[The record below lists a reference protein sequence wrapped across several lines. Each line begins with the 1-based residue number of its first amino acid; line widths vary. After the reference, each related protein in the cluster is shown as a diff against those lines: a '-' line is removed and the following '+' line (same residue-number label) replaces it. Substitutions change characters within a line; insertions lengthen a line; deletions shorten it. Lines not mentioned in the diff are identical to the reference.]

1 MRVTRATLQR
11 AFRRFVN
18 FPWLGVARLLAER
31 YREDRLGQTAAS
43 LTFTT
48 LLALVPF
55 VTVALAIFSAF
66 PIFGKMQEV
75 LQHWLTQSL
84 FPETI
89 SKPVLGYLTQFAA
102 KASRLGAVG
111 FSFLIVTALALI
123 LTIDRTLNTIW
134 RVPRLR
140 PLGQRV
146 LIYWAAVT
154 LGPLVLAGGLVLT
167 GSVASAA
174 SHSLKGTLPGGV
186 QFVFATIEF
195 MLLAGGMSALYHYVP
210 NTPVRW
216 RHALAGGVF
225 VGLGVAIAKKGL
237 ALYLA
242 SVPTYSVIYGAFA
255 TLPILLLWVYLAWL
269 IVLLG
274 AVIAAYLPRLRH
286 ALAHGKEKPQAP
298 FALAVQVLQ
307 QLHAARGNPQH
318 GLTGA
323 QLALALRVGQ
333 PQLAGPLQALLQLDW
348 IVQVNEVAAGARD
361 LADARYLLLAEPA
374 STAMHP
380 LVQRLL
386 IERAP
391 PLERFWGQTGMDVL
405 MLADV
410 LDRKTLSA
418 GSVP

>member
-1 MRVTRATLQR
+1 
-11 AFRRFVN
+11 
-18 FPWLGVARLLAER
+18 
-31 YREDRLGQTAAS
+31 
-43 LTFTT
+43 
-48 LLALVPF
+48 
-55 VTVALAIFSAF
+55 
-66 PIFGKMQEV
+66 MQEV

-410 LDRKTLSA
+410 LERKTLSA

>member
-1 MRVTRATLQR
+1 MSLHSATFKRAY
-11 AFRRFVN
+11 RRLVN
-18 FPWLGVARLLAER
+18 FPWLGVTRLLVER

-66 PIFGKMQEV
+66 PIFGQMQEV

-89 SKPVLGYLTQFAA
+89 SRPVMGYLTQFAA
-102 KASRLGAVG
+102 KASRLGTVG

-146 LIYWAAVT
+146 LIYWASIT

-167 GSVASAA
+167 SSVASAA
-174 SHSLKGTLPGGV
+174 SHSLKGTLPEGV
-186 QFVFATIEF
+186 RMLFGSIEF
-195 MLLAGGMSALYHYVP
+195 LLLAGGMSALYHYVP

-216 RHALAGGVF
+216 RHALAGGAF
-225 VGLGVAIAKKGL
+225 VALGIALAKKGL

-242 SVPTYSVIYGAFA
+242 SVPTYSMIYGAFA
-255 TLPILLLWVYLAWL
+255 TLPILLLWVYVAWL
-269 IVLLG
+269 VVLLG
-274 AVIAAYLPRLRH
+274 AVVAAYLPRLRD
-286 ALAHGKEKPQAP
+286 ALARKGEKPQSP

-323 QLALALRVGQ
+323 QLAHALRVGQ

-348 IVQVNEVAAGARD
+348 VVQVNEVAAGARD
-361 LADARYLLLAEPA
+361 LADARYLLLADPA
-374 STAMHP
+374 ATAMQP
-380 LVQRLL
+380 LVERLL
-386 IERAP
+386 LQRSPE
-391 PLERFWGQTGMDVL
+391 LERFWGNTGMPML
-405 MLADV
+405 KLADV
-410 LDRKTLSA
+410 LARA
-418 GSVP
+418 Q